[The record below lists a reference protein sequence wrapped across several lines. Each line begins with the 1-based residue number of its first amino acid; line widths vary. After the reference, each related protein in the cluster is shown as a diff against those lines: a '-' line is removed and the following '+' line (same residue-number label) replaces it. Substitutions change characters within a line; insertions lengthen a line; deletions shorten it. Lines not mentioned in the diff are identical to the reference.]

1 MEPLADVIT
10 LLRPRAVG
18 TKVIQGAERW
28 AVRRSRMD
36 FAGFGLVL
44 IGECWLAVDGYK
56 PVRLATGDFVLT
68 PANPGFTMASDLA
81 CKVVSLNA
89 QEALACQAGEVRYG
103 DPHLDADFKLL
114 GGYFQLDSVNRNL
127 LSGLLPTLVHIQA
140 SDPAAGRLKPTID
153 SIVEEALADRPG
165 RDLVVDR
172 LIEVLLVEALRFRSE
187 GVDAIGQPGLLVG
200 LADPF
205 LARALRRL
213 HSNVAHAWS
222 VEELA
227 RAAGLSR
234 SAFSER
240 FSQKV
245 GVPPMQ
251 YLIDWRIA
259 LAKAMLQQNAPPWR
273 PLRPRSAISRQAPS
287 APPFAERSGAHPVTS
302 LATQLAD
309 PQPAIVGDRDRRQ
322 AATPFS
328 KPDRGSINRIRQWKL
343 QERFSVEEGSRSR
356 GTCLGTT
363 SLRHRTLAIPMW

>member
-18 TKVIQGAERW
+18 TKVIQGAGRW
-28 AVRRSRMD
+28 AVRRPRMD

-56 PVRLATGDFVLT
+56 PVHLAKGDFVLMPT
-68 PANPGFTMASDLA
+68 NPGFTIAGDLA
-81 CKVVSLNA
+81 CEVVSIDA
-89 QEALACQAGEVRYG
+89 QGALDCQASGIRHG
-103 DPHLDADFKLL
+103 DPDLEAEFKLL
-114 GGYFQLDSVNRNL
+114 GGYFELDSVNRSL
-127 LSGLLPTLVHIQA
+127 LGGLLPTLVHIQA
-140 SDPAAGRLKPTID
+140 SDPAARRIKRTID

-165 RDLVVDR
+165 RDLIVDR
-172 LIEVLLVEALRFRSE
+172 LIEVLLVEALRFRTES
-187 GVDAIGQPGLLVG
+187 VDAIGQPGLLVG
-200 LADPF
+200 LADPL

-227 RAAGLSR
+227 REAGLSR

-259 LAKAMLQQNAPPWR
+259 LAKAMLQRDSPPLEAVAAAIGYQSASAFSTAFR
-273 PLRPRSAISRQAPS
+273 REVGSPPSHFARS
-287 APPFAERSGAHPVTS
+287 
-302 LATQLAD
+302 
-309 PQPAIVGDRDRRQ
+309 
-322 AATPFS
+322 
-328 KPDRGSINRIRQWKL
+328 
-343 QERFSVEEGSRSR
+343 
-356 GTCLGTT
+356 TT
-363 SLRHRTLAIPMW
+363 G

>member
-44 IGECWLAVDGYK
+44 IGECWLAVDGHK
-56 PVRLATGDFVLT
+56 PVCLAKGDFVLM
-68 PANPGFTMASDLA
+68 PANPGFTIASDLA
-81 CKVVSLNA
+81 CEVVSLNA
-89 QEALACQAGEVRYG
+89 QEALACQAGDVRYG
-103 DPHLDADFKLL
+103 DPDLEAEFKQL
-114 GGYFQLDSVNRNL
+114 GGYFQLDSVNRSL

-140 SDPAAGRLKPTID
+140 SDPTARRIKRTID
-153 SIVEEALADRPG
+153 SIVEEALADLPG

-187 GVDAIGQPGLLVG
+187 GVDAIGQHGLLVG
-200 LADPF
+200 LADPL

-213 HSNVAHAWS
+213 HGNVAHAWS

-259 LAKAMLQQNAPPWR
+259 LAKAMLQRDSLPLEAVAAAIGYQSASAFSAAFRREVGSPPSHFA
-273 PLRPRSAISRQAPS
+273 RS
-287 APPFAERSGAHPVTS
+287 
-302 LATQLAD
+302 
-309 PQPAIVGDRDRRQ
+309 
-322 AATPFS
+322 
-328 KPDRGSINRIRQWKL
+328 
-343 QERFSVEEGSRSR
+343 
-356 GTCLGTT
+356 TT
-363 SLRHRTLAIPMW
+363 D

>member
-10 LLRPRAVG
+10 LLSPRAVG
-18 TKVIQGAERW
+18 TKVIHGAGRW

-44 IGECWLAVDGYK
+44 IGECWLAVDGHK
-56 PVRLATGDFVLT
+56 PVRLAKGDFVLV
-68 PANPGFTMASDLA
+68 PANPGFTIASDLA
-81 CKVVSLNA
+81 CEVVSIDA
-89 QEALACQAGEVRYG
+89 QEALACQASGGGYG
-103 DPHLDADFKLL
+103 DPDLEADFKQL
-114 GGYFQLDSVNRNL
+114 GGYFELDSVNRSL

-140 SDPAAGRLKPTID
+140 SDPAARRIKRTID

-165 RDLVVDR
+165 RDLIVDR
-172 LIEVLLVEALRFRSE
+172 LIEVLLVEALRFRTES
-187 GVDAIGQPGLLVG
+187 VDAIGQPGLLVG
-200 LADPF
+200 LADPL

-227 RAAGLSR
+227 REAGLSR

-259 LAKAMLQQNAPPWR
+259 LAKAMLQRDSPPLEAVAAAIGYQSASAFSTAFR
-273 PLRPRSAISRQAPS
+273 REVGSPPSHFARSAT
-287 APPFAERSGAHPVTS
+287 G
-302 LATQLAD
+302 
-309 PQPAIVGDRDRRQ
+309 
-322 AATPFS
+322 
-328 KPDRGSINRIRQWKL
+328 
-343 QERFSVEEGSRSR
+343 
-356 GTCLGTT
+356 
-363 SLRHRTLAIPMW
+363 